1 MVLQAIQQ
9 LKKTNNNMTTST
21 PNDYITIKETTSIGL
36 HRRNGNNNDDDS
48 SRSSSPHQLDELA
61 ASAFMIRNK
70 VSTQQ
75 HQPPNKTMAAAAD
88 NDVLPKSTGCGGS
101 SDAATITNQPNVL
114 QGTNYSRSL
123 HSSSSAHTRRREND
137 DDDDDD
143 DDDYHPPSSS
153 SHKQQQ
159 QHTDNNN
166 KTKNNSTESD
176 TYVYRDYAQEEDP
189 MEKIAHTYANHSSLI
204 THEDE
209 TTRNLACQKLPAK
222 LAAMLSDPGKR
233 ERGKVGL
240 ILFVLILFVCLSG
253 RVCLLVCVYI
263 ILYIMW
269 SFVFDTTLERN
280 RERERVCVCGR

>member
-1 MVLQAIQQ
+1 
-9 LKKTNNNMTTST
+9 
-21 PNDYITIKETTSIGL
+21 
-36 HRRNGNNNDDDS
+36 
-48 SRSSSPHQLDELA
+48 
-61 ASAFMIRNK
+61 
-70 VSTQQ
+70 
-75 HQPPNKTMAAAAD
+75 
-88 NDVLPKSTGCGGS
+88 
-101 SDAATITNQPNVL
+101 
-114 QGTNYSRSL
+114 
-123 HSSSSAHTRRREND
+123 
-137 DDDDDD
+137 
-143 DDDYHPPSSS
+143 
-153 SHKQQQ
+153 
-159 QHTDNNN
+159 
-166 KTKNNSTESD
+166 
-176 TYVYRDYAQEEDP
+176 